1 MLAKLASASLHGLD
15 AEAVAVE
22 VDLSRGIPGWSMVG
36 LADASVRESK
46 DRVRAALLNG
56 GFTFPLARITVNLAP
71 ADRRKVGA
79 YFDLPVAIGILQASE
94 QIAGSTPP
102 QSMPPFMVGE
112 LALNGALNPVTGIL
126 PLAIFAQKE
135 GFTTMI
141 VPAANADEASLVP
154 QLKVLAANHLLD
166 VAQHLSGEK
175 TLEEHCSGSGTNQ
188 SRSATTPILDMNDVR
203 GQQQAKQA
211 LEIAAAG
218 RHALLMSGNPGV
230 GKSMLAMRMPGIMPP
245 LTDREALDVARIRSI
260 QGEAVTTISHLPPFV
275 SPHHTA
281 SDIAIIGGGSTPR
294 PGECSRAHLG
304 ILFLDELPEFKR
316 AVLEVLRQPLESG
329 EVTIA
334 RATDSIK
341 FPAKFQLVAAM
352 NPCPCGYLDHPQRSC
367 QCSQQQIQRYR
378 NRISGPLLDRFDL
391 RITLPAVDHD
401 ELTSMQPGE
410 SSADIRQR
418 VITARQLQ
426 LSRQGC
432 SNSELTPR
440 GVEQWAKPDREGHA
454 LLQSAMRRF
463 ALSAR
468 GYHRLLKVARTI
480 ADLAGCNQIES
491 QHIAEALQFRDDQIP
506 R

>member
-1 MLAKLASASLHGLD
+1 LLAKLASASLRGLD

-36 LADASVRESK
+36 LADTSVRESK
-46 DRVRAALLNG
+46 DRVRAALLNA

-79 YFDLPVAIGILQASE
+79 YFDLPVAIGILHASQ
-94 QIAGSTPP
+94 QISCTDAL
-102 QSMPPFMVGE
+102 PFMVGE
-112 LALNGALNPVTGIL
+112 LALDGALNPVTGIL
-126 PLAIFAQKE
+126 PLAIFAQQQ

-141 VPAANADEASLVP
+141 VPADNANEAAMVP
-154 QLKVLAANHLLD
+154 QLKVIAANHLLD
-166 VAQHLSGEK
+166 VARHLSGEVVLPNHHNSDHSD
-175 TLEEHCSGSGTNQ
+175 TELPV
-188 SRSATTPILDMNDVR
+188 SATTHLDMADVR
-203 GQQQAKQA
+203 GQHQARRA
-211 LEIAAAG
+211 LEIAAVG

-230 GKSMLAMRMPGIMPP
+230 GKSMLAMRIPGIMPP
-245 LTDREALDVARIRSI
+245 LTDAEALDVARIRSI
-260 QGEAVTTISHLPPFV
+260 QGEAMRAISHLPPFV

-281 SDIAIIGGGSTPR
+281 SDIAVIGGGSNPR

-334 RATDSIK
+334 RAADSIK
-341 FPAKFQLVAAM
+341 FPARFQLIAAM

-367 QCSQQQIQRYR
+367 QCSQQQITRYR

-391 RITLPAVDHD
+391 RIHVPTVDHE
-401 ELTSMQPGE
+401 ELTSMQHGE
-410 SSADIRQR
+410 SSADICMR
-418 VITARQLQ
+418 VTTARQRQ
-426 LSRQGC
+426 LDRQGC
-432 SNSELTPR
+432 TNAELTPR
-440 GVEQWAKPDREGHA
+440 RLEQFAKPDRDGLT
-454 LLQSAMRRF
+454 LLQTAMRRF

-468 GYHRLLKVARTI
+468 GYHRLLKVARSI
-480 ADLAGCNQIES
+480 ADLTACEQIES
-491 QHIAEALQFRDDQIP
+491 QHIAEALQFRDDPIP

>member
-1 MLAKLASASLHGLD
+1 LLAKLASASLRGLD

-46 DRVRAALLNG
+46 DRVRAALLNA

-79 YFDLPVAIGILQASE
+79 YFDLPVAIGILQAS
-94 QIAGSTPP
+94 QQLPSSDAL
-102 QSMPPFMVGE
+102 PFMVGE
-112 LALNGALNPVTGIL
+112 LALDGALNPVTGIL
-126 PLAIFAQKE
+126 PLAIFAHQQ
-135 GFTTMI
+135 GFATMI
-141 VPAANADEASLVP
+141 VPTANANEAAMVP
-154 QLKVLAANHLLD
+154 QLKVIAANHLLD
-166 VAQHLSGEK
+166 VARHLSGEVILPDHHINSASD
-175 TLEEHCSGSGTNQ
+175 TEHAQ
-188 SRSATTPILDMNDVR
+188 PATTIADMADVR
-203 GQQQAKQA
+203 GQHQARRA
-211 LEIAAAG
+211 LEIAAVG

-245 LTDREALDVARIRSI
+245 LTDDEALDVARIRSI
-260 QGEAVTTISHLPPFV
+260 QGEITTTISHLPPFV

-281 SDIAIIGGGSTPR
+281 SDIAVIGGGSNPR

-334 RATDSIK
+334 RAADSIT
-341 FPAKFQLVAAM
+341 FPARFQLIAAM

-367 QCSQQQIQRYR
+367 QCSQQQILRYR

-391 RITLPAVDHD
+391 RIHVPTVDHE
-401 ELTSMQPGE
+401 ELTSMQHGE
-410 SSADIRQR
+410 SSADIRVR
-418 VITARQLQ
+418 VRKARQLQ
-426 LSRQGC
+426 MARQGC
-432 SNSELTPR
+432 ANAELTPR
-440 GVEQWAKPDREGHA
+440 RLEQLAKPDRDGIA
-454 LLQSAMRRF
+454 LLQAAMRRF

-468 GYHRLLKVARTI
+468 GYHRLLKVARSI
-480 ADLAGCNQIES
+480 ADLTACDQIES
-491 QHIAEALQFRDDQIP
+491 QHIAEALQFRDDPIP